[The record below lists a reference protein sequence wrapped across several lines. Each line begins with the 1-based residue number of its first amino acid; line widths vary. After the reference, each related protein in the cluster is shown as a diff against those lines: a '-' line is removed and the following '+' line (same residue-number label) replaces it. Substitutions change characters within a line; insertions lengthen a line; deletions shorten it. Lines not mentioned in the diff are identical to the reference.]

1 MSDDARTAS
10 LNKGEIAISGLVKT
24 ALPVSIHRFWI
35 FWEQTMCALLRQQGI
50 AKFLP
55 AVYSVRLIMKELI
68 MKDPFKV
75 TEGSLLTCPS
85 PSPVRDIEEQS
96 NSFQHYLAVTPWSW
110 KPDTEGD
117 GAMED
122 SRDGLTSE

>member
-1 MSDDARTAS
+1 
-10 LNKGEIAISGLVKT
+10 
-24 ALPVSIHRFWI
+24 
-35 FWEQTMCALLRQQGI
+35 MCALLRQQGI

-55 AVYSVRLIMKELI
+55 AVYSVRLI

-96 NSFQHYLAVTPWSW
+96 NSFQHYLAVTPRSW

-122 SRDGLTSE
+122 YRDGLTSE